1 MTVILITGI
10 QAAGKS
16 SVAQAVAERLARSV
30 HVRGDLFRRMIV
42 SGRAN
47 MGPGDPPDEAVR
59 QLRLRYRLA
68 AQAADGY
75 AEAGFTVVLQD
86 IVLGGYLTEM
96 VTAIRT
102 RPLYVVALAPGP
114 AIVAEREAARR
125 LARGKTAYKPGD
137 EGPAELD
144 AHLRRE
150 TPRIGLWL
158 DTSEQTL
165 NETVEELLAKVW
177 TQARV

>member
-1 MTVILITGI
+1 MLVARQGEGRRVTVILITGI

-16 SVAQAVAERLARSV
+16 SVAQAVAERLDRSV

-47 MGPGDPPDEAVR
+47 MGPADPPDEAVR

-75 AEAGFTVVLQD
+75 AEAGFTAVLQD

-96 VTAIRT
+96 VAAIRT
-102 RPLYVVALAPGP
+102 RPLYVVVLAPRP
-114 AIVAEREAARR
+114 AVVAEREAARH
-125 LARGKTAYKPGD
+125 LARGKTA
-137 EGPAELD
+137 LT
-144 AHLRRE
+144 R
-150 TPRIGLWL
+150 
-158 DTSEQTL
+158 
-165 NETVEELLAKVW
+165 VW
-177 TQARV
+177 TEGRV